1 MNIVRRFGIMIKLVD
16 LSKFERGI
24 TMSEKN
30 VRTRFA
36 PSPTGFMHVGNLR
49 TALYEYLIAKSLGGT
64 FVLRIEDTDQERLV
78 QGAVDIIY
86 NTLEQVG
93 LKHDEGPDVGG
104 EFGPYVQSERKDIYL
119 PYAEQL
125 VREGKAYYCFCTKE
139 RLDSLHAAK
148 EDGEFSGGYDR
159 HCRDLPK
166 EEVERL
172 LSVNTPY
179 VIRQRM
185 PIEGST
191 TFDDAVYGSITI
203 ENKELEDQVLIK
215 SDGYPTYNFANVIDD
230 HLMQITHVVRGCEYL
245 TSTPKYNLLYEAFGW
260 EIPTYVHL
268 PLIMGKNED
277 GSVSKLSKRHGS
289 TGFAD
294 LIKEG
299 YLPETIVNY
308 IALLGWC
315 PKENRELFTLPEL
328 VENFSIDGI
337 SKSPAVFDYDKLTWF
352 NGEYIRSMPE
362 KQFIAD
368 AMPYFKEVFPQ
379 QEKNWH
385 VLASILQ
392 PRVTKFIQIP
402 EMIAFLKDLPDYP
415 ADFFV
420 NKKSKTNLE
429 NSAVMLE
436 EAIGVLENTDD
447 WSVETLHDRLMEL
460 AQKLEA
466 KNGTLLWPVRIA
478 AAGMQVTPG
487 GAMEILAILGKEE
500 SLRRLHIGL
509 EKLKA

>member
-1 MNIVRRFGIMIKLVD
+1 MQ
-16 LSKFERGI
+16 
-24 TMSEKN
+24 EKM

-49 TALYEYLIAKSLGGT
+49 TALFEYLIAKSAKGI

-78 QGAVDIIY
+78 EGAVDVIY
-86 NTLEQVG
+86 HTLEQVG

-104 EFGPYVQSERKDIYL
+104 EFGPYVQSQRKNIYQ

-125 VREGKAYYCFCTKE
+125 VKDGKAYYCFCTKE
-139 RLDSLHAAK
+139 RLDSLH
-148 EDGEFSGGYDR
+148 DGKDGDEFGGYDR
-159 HCRDLPK
+159 HCRDLPQ
-166 EEVERL
+166 EEVSRL
-172 LSVNTPY
+172 LQSGTPY

-191 TFDDAVYGSITI
+191 TFHDVVYGDITI
-203 ENKELEDQVLIK
+203 ENHELEDQILIK

-230 HLMQITHVVRGCEYL
+230 HLMNITHVVRGCEYL

-260 EIPTYVHL
+260 NVPTYVHL

-289 TGFAD
+289 TGFTD

-299 YLPETIVNY
+299 YLPQTIVNY

-315 PKENRELFTLPEL
+315 PKDNQEVFTLQQL

-337 SKSPAVFDYDKLTWF
+337 SKSPAVFDYDKLSWF
-352 NGEYIRSMPE
+352 NGEYIRAMSLDE
-362 KQFIAD
+362 FNQI
-368 AMPYFKEVFPQ
+368 AMPNYKSVFPDTDL
-379 QEKNWH
+379 NWQ
-385 VLASILQ
+385 VLSTILQ
-392 PRVTKFIQIP
+392 PRVTQLTQIP
-402 EMIAFLKDLPDYP
+402 AMIGFFKELPDY
-415 ADFFV
+415 ASDIFV

-429 NSAVMLE
+429 NSVVMLQ
-436 EAIGVLENTDD
+436 EAIAVLNEITD
-447 WSVETLHDRLMEL
+447 WSVDIIYESLMAL
-460 AQKLEA
+460 AQKLEV

-478 AAGMQVTPG
+478 AAGMVVTPG

-500 SLRRLHIGL
+500 SIRRLNIGL
-509 EKLKA
+509 KKLKV

>member
-1 MNIVRRFGIMIKLVD
+1 MQQN
-16 LSKFERGI
+16 
-24 TMSEKN
+24 T

-78 QGAVDIIY
+78 EGAVDVIY
-86 NTLEQVG
+86 NTLEKVG

-104 EFGPYVQSERKDIYL
+104 EYGPYVQSERKNIYK

-139 RLDSLHAAK
+139 RLDALHESK
-148 EDGEFSGGYDR
+148 EDGSFSGGYDR

-166 EEVERL
+166 EEIDRL
-172 LSVNTPY
+172 LQAGTSY

-191 TFDDAVYGSITI
+191 TFDDVVYGSITI
-203 ENKELEDQVLIK
+203 ENKELEDQILIK

-230 HLMQITHVVRGCEYL
+230 HLMNITHVVRGCEYL
-245 TSTPKYNLLYEAFGW
+245 TSTPKYNLLYQAFGW
-260 EIPTYVHL
+260 DVPTYVHL

-289 TGFAD
+289 TGFED
-294 LIKEG
+294 LMREG
-299 YLPETIVNY
+299 YLPQTIVNY

-328 VENFSIDGI
+328 VQNFSIDGI

-352 NGEYIRSMPE
+352 NGEYIRSMSE
-362 KQFIAD
+362 QEFIEN
-368 AMPYFKEVFPQ
+368 AMPYFREVFGDAQ
-379 QEKNWH
+379 INWQ

-392 PRVTKFIQIP
+392 PRVTKFTQIP
-402 EMIAFLKDLPDYP
+402 EMIGFLKELPDYP

-429 NSAVMLE
+429 NSAQMLKE
-436 EAIGVLENTDD
+436 SIAELQKTDD
-447 WSVETLHDRLMEL
+447 WSAEGLHDLLIAL
-460 AQKLEA
+460 AQKLEV

-478 AAGMQVTPG
+478 AAGMTVTPG
-487 GAMEILAILGKEE
+487 GAMEILAILGKGE
-500 SLRRLHIGL
+500 SIRRLQIGL
-509 EKLKA
+509 EKLQA

>member
-1 MNIVRRFGIMIKLVD
+1 MQQK
-16 LSKFERGI
+16 
-24 TMSEKN
+24 T

-78 QGAVDIIY
+78 EGAVDIIY
-86 NTLEQVG
+86 NTLEKVG

-104 EFGPYVQSERKDIYL
+104 EYGPYVQSERKDIYK

-125 VREGKAYYCFCTKE
+125 IREGKAYYCFCTKE
-139 RLDSLHAAK
+139 RLDALHESK
-148 EDGEFSGGYDR
+148 EDGTFSGGYDR

-166 EEVERL
+166 EEVDRL
-172 LSVNTPY
+172 LREGKPY
-179 VIRQRM
+179 VIRQKM

-191 TFDDAVYGSITI
+191 TFDDTVYGSITI
-203 ENKELEDQVLIK
+203 ENRELEDQILIK

-230 HLMQITHVVRGCEYL
+230 HLMQITHVVRGSEYL
-245 TSTPKYNLLYEAFGW
+245 TSTPKYNLLYQAFGW
-260 EIPTYVHL
+260 DVPTYVHL

-294 LIKEG
+294 LIREG
-299 YLPETIVNY
+299 YLPQTIVNY

-337 SKSPAVFDYDKLTWF
+337 SKSPAVFDYDKLNWF
-352 NGEYIRSMPE
+352 NGEYIRAMSE
-362 KQFIAD
+362 QEFIEN
-368 AMPYFKEVFPQ
+368 AMPYFREVFPSA
-379 QEKNWH
+379 ELNWQ

-392 PRVTKFIQIP
+392 PRVTQFTQIP
-402 EMIAFLKDLPDYP
+402 EMIEFLKELPEYP
-415 ADFFV
+415 VDFFV

-429 NSAVMLE
+429 NSVPMLQE
-436 EAIGVLENTDD
+436 SIAELEKTND
-447 WSVETLHDRLMEL
+447 WSVEGLHDLLIAL
-460 AQKLEA
+460 AQRLEV

-478 AAGMQVTPG
+478 AAGMTVTPG
-487 GAMEILAILGKEE
+487 GAMEILAILGKQE
-500 SLRRLHIGL
+500 SIRRLHIGL
-509 EKLKA
+509 EKLQA

>member
-1 MNIVRRFGIMIKLVD
+1 M
-16 LSKFERGI
+16 
-24 TMSEKN
+24 

-49 TALYEYLIAKSLGGT
+49 TALYEYLIAKSMGGK

-78 QGAVDIIY
+78 EGAVDIIY
-86 NTLEQVG
+86 NTLRQVG
-93 LKHDEGPDVGG
+93 LQHDEGPDIGG
-104 EFGPYVQSERKDIYL
+104 EYGPYVQSQRKDIYL

-139 RLDSLHAAK
+139 RLESLHSGNG
-148 EDGEFSGGYDR
+148 EGEFGGYDR
-159 HCRDLPK
+159 HCRNLPK

-172 LSVNTPY
+172 LAAKTPY
-179 VIRQRM
+179 VIRQKM

-191 TFDDAVYGSITI
+191 TFEDAVYGSITI
-203 ENKELEDQVLIK
+203 ENKELEDQILIK

-230 HLMQITHVVRGCEYL
+230 HLMHITHVVRGCEYL
-245 TSTPKYNLLYEAFGW
+245 SSTPKYNLLYQAFGW

-268 PLIMGKNED
+268 PLIMGKNDD
-277 GSVSKLSKRHGS
+277 GTVSKLSKRHGS

-294 LIKEG
+294 LIREG
-299 YLPETIVNY
+299 YLPQTIVNY

-315 PKENRELFTLPEL
+315 PKENRELFTLSEL
-328 VENFSIDGI
+328 AEHFSIDGI

-352 NGEYIRSMPE
+352 NGEYIRAMSQE
-362 KQFIAD
+362 DFIAA
-368 AMPYFKEVFPQ
+368 AMPYFQQVFGDAQ
-379 QEKNWH
+379 LNWP

-392 PRVTKFIQIP
+392 PRVTKFTQIP
-402 EMIAFLKDLPDYP
+402 EMIAFLKELPDYP

-429 NSAVMLE
+429 NSADMLNA
-436 EAIGVLENTDD
+436 AISALSELQEWTVDSLH
-447 WSVETLHDRLMEL
+447 ETLMGL
-460 AQKLEA
+460 AQKLEV

-478 AAGMQVTPG
+478 AAGMLVTPG
-487 GAMEILAILGKEE
+487 GAIEILAILGREE
-500 SLRRLHIGL
+500 SLRRLSFGL